1 VRVAWRKVWRDL
13 WLNKARTVLVVLSIA
28 VSVFAVGTIVGAYG
42 IMNASMDRDRLAW
55 VPIHASFWGWFRQEA
70 AKDAVLRD
78 PDVVEAERLIDT
90 MVRWRLEDDAN
101 LGSSDWRDGYLYAR
115 EDYEDMRLGI
125 LRLVDGDWPEKRVLA
140 VERMSAAHFGIPVN
154 TTVTIQ
160 MGSRE
165 HQVKIGGI
173 VRDPG
178 VTFIPQFGGDAVFY
192 ATPETATW
200 LSEESYNR
208 IDVRIRD
215 HSIERTDA
223 AAERLEERW
232 DAMGVP
238 SWGIW
243 VRDPDEHWF
252 QESLDTLLIIMT
264 ISGALLLALSIF
276 LIVNT
281 LSAVIAQQVWQIGVM
296 KAVGAT
302 RGRVAGIYLMVALI
316 YGGLALPLAIPSA
329 ALCAYWLAEWGVNF
343 ANVPLES
350 FQVMPPAI
358 VIQILLALSIPVLAA
373 LVPVLGGV
381 RITAHEAISSYGLGG
396 GFGQGLLDR
405 LIGHLRCLPRP
416 LALSLRNTFRHKV
429 RVVLTLLTL
438 ALGGAMFMSVMS
450 VQLSCDATVEAMIDD
465 FGNDLTVWFNDWY
478 RVERLLNVTKN
489 VPGVAQ
495 VEVWK
500 RWGTRMALAS
510 GEERYISLLSL
521 PPESEIVTPRI
532 VEGRPLLLEDEH
544 AILLSYQIADEEG
557 IGVGD
562 EITIDLGDNE
572 TTWTVVGIVANAEN
586 ASLVPFDALSRE
598 TESLHYG
605 WYVAMVFDDHSPA
618 LYRQVIRDLR
628 KVYAT
633 NRLEVSSF
641 WSAEDERAS
650 TWNQFTPILYILL
663 MMALLA
669 AVVGSIG
676 LMGTMSINVV
686 ERTREIGVMR
696 ATGAT
701 SAAIAGV
708 FVTEGVLLGV
718 LSWLIAVPFSH
729 PGGRLFSDLVGQTM
743 HLPFDYSYSAVGV
756 VVWLVIVIVLSTL
769 ASLWPALRA
778 TRVSV
783 REALAYE

>member
-1 VRVAWRKVWRDL
+1 VGVAWRKIWRDL
-13 WLNKARTVLVVLSIA
+13 WLNKARTALVVLSIA
-28 VSVFAVGTIVGAYG
+28 VSVFAVGMIVGAYG
-42 IMNASMDRDRLAW
+42 MMSASMDRDRLAW
-55 VPIHASFWGWFRQEA
+55 VPIHASFWGWFRRDEA
-70 AKDAVLRD
+70 MDAALRD
-78 PDVVEAERLIDT
+78 PDVIDAERLIDT
-90 MVRWRLEDDAN
+90 MIRWRLEGDTSVS
-101 LGSSDWRDGYLYAR
+101 SSDWRDGYLYAR
-115 EDYEDMRLGI
+115 EDYRDMRIGVLN
-125 LRLVDGDWPEKRVLA
+125 LVDGDWPEKRVLA
-140 VERMSAAHFGIPVN
+140 VERMSAAHFSIPVN
-154 TTVTIQ
+154 TTVIIQ
-160 MGSRE
+160 MGARE
-165 HQVKIGGI
+165 HEVKIGGI

-192 ATPETATW
+192 ATPDTATW

-215 HSIERTDA
+215 HTIERADA
-223 AAERLEERW
+223 AAERLNKRW
-232 DAMGVP
+232 EDMRVP
-238 SWGIW
+238 NWGIW

-252 QESLDTLLIIMT
+252 QESLDTLLIIMS

-281 LSAVIAQQVWQIGVM
+281 LSAIIAQQVWQIGVM

-302 RGRVAGIYLMVALI
+302 RGRVMGVFLMIALV

-343 ANVPLES
+343 ANVPLDA
-350 FQVMPPAI
+350 FQVMPLAML
-358 VIQILLALSIPVLAA
+358 IQIILGLSIPVLAA
-373 LVPVLGGV
+373 LVPVAGGV

-396 GFGQGLLDR
+396 GFGRGLLDR
-405 LIGHLRCLPRP
+405 LIGRLRRLPRP
-416 LALSLRNTFRHKV
+416 LALSLRNTFRHKA
-429 RVVLTLLTL
+429 RVALTLLTL

-450 VQLSCDATVEAMIDD
+450 VQLSCDTTIETMLND
-465 FGNDLTVWFNDWY
+465 FGNDLTVWFEEWY
-478 RVERLLNVTKN
+478 RVERLLHVTEN
-489 VPGVAQ
+489 VPGVARA
-495 VEVWK
+495 EVWK
-500 RWGTRMALAS
+500 RWGTRMALES

-532 VEGRPLLLEDEH
+532 VEGRPLLPEDEH

-562 EITIDLGDNE
+562 EITLYLGDNE
-572 TTWTVVGIVANAEN
+572 TAWTVVGIVANAEN
-586 ASLVPFDALSRE
+586 ASFVPFDALSRE
-598 TESLHYG
+598 TETLHYG
-605 WYVAMVFDDHSPA
+605 WYVAMVFDESPA
-618 LYRQVIRDLR
+618 IHQQVIRDLR
-628 KVYAT
+628 EVYAT

-641 WSAEDERAS
+641 WSAEDERTS
-650 TWNQFTPILYILL
+650 IWNQFTPILYILL

-701 SAAIAGV
+701 SAAIARV

-718 LSWLIAVPFSH
+718 LSWLIAVPFGH
-729 PGGRLFSDLVGQTM
+729 PGGKLFGDLVGQTM
-743 HLPFDYSYSAVGV
+743 HLPFDYSYSVGGAVA
-756 VVWLVIVIVLSTL
+756 WLVIVTVLSTL
-769 ASLWPALRA
+769 GSLWPALRA
-778 TRVSV
+778 TQVSV